1 MLVTIQA
8 AGRRCGLSPHV
19 IRIWERRYGALTP
32 TRTGSNRRMYSSAD
46 IDRLTL
52 LRELTEEGHR
62 ISSIARLGDP
72 ELAELRR
79 SLQPAPASRA
89 TGTASAAE
97 ALVAAAIEA
106 ARAYDSAGLMQVLQ
120 RARSQFGQRGM
131 LHQVICPLIHD
142 VGQAWQE
149 GSLRPGHEHI
159 ATAAIREALLA
170 PVPGSQLAVTA
181 PELVIATPAGE
192 QHELGAL
199 LVAASARDLG
209 WRVTYL
215 GPNLPTEEIVAC
227 ARGRGA
233 RAVALSVV
241 YPPHCPVIE
250 GKLRKIREMLPSS
263 TALLV
268 GGRAA
273 GSYAPRLADL
283 EIHWAFDLTALDHL
297 LVRLAMPTAA

>member
-142 VGQAWQE
+142 VGQAWQD

-215 GPNLPTEEIVAC
+215 GANLPMEEIAAC
-227 ARGRGA
+227 AGDRRA

-241 YPPHCPVIE
+241 YPDRCPVIE
-250 GKLRKIREMLPSS
+250 EKLRRMRQLLPGD
-263 TALLV
+263 TELIV

-273 GSYAPRLADL
+273 HGYAGRLGGLD
-283 EIHWAFDLTALDHL
+283 IHWVRDLKELDHL
-297 LVRLAMPTAA
+297 LMKLSCPA